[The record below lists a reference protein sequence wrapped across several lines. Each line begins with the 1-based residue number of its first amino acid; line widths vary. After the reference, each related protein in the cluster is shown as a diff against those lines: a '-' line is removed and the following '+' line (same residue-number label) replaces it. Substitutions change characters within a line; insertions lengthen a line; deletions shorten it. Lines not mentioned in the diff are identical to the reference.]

1 MKNKTIDDEKSIK
14 CEKQIKIKTHRLP
27 ECEVLL
33 QAIE

>member
-27 ECEVLL
+27 GRAAFV
-33 QAIE
+33 ASD